1 MSDLYT
7 KYELDLN
14 ISEKSQTCS
23 LIDYDENYDSNENIN
38 IISTRLN
45 NDYHFQKSFKNIFK
59 EEKNLTEMSS
69 DNNNAKYISKLD
81 NDILSQPFSI
91 KNKADIII
99 NIDNPKNIDNNS
111 QINFLNKKRKLS
123 TKEEF
128 PENEKEK
135 TKIND
140 NTPPPDNN
148 DENKKE
154 NNFGRKKKTDNI
166 PGKHTK
172 YADDNIIQKIK
183 GRVTN
188 FPRDM
193 IYKISN
199 GKYDLKKLKNEHK
212 AQLKIEVNKKLL
224 TETIGNIFSSEEISK
239 KYSTFESNENSNI
252 IKRIKE
258 EKEEN
263 KILIKILD
271 LTFGEVLIL
280 FRRKINY
287 EKDKN
292 KLEKILNKFNDLN
305 FLNDNNKYQDAE
317 YFIEELK
324 RKGNDDEYI
333 EKVKNLCCGYES
345 WFENRKE
352 RNPKNNFKSNCN

>member
-1 MSDLYT
+1 MNDLYT
-7 KYELDLN
+7 QYELDLN

-111 QINFLNKKRKLS
+111 QKNFLNKKRKLS

-154 NNFGRKKKTDNI
+154 KNFGRKK
-166 PGKHTK
+166 
-172 YADDNIIQKIK
+172 
-183 GRVTN
+183 
-188 FPRDM
+188 
-193 IYKISN
+193 
-199 GKYDLKKLKNEHK
+199 
-212 AQLKIEVNKKLL
+212 
-224 TETIGNIFSSEEISK
+224 
-239 KYSTFESNENSNI
+239 
-252 IKRIKE
+252 
-258 EKEEN
+258 
-263 KILIKILD
+263 
-271 LTFGEVLIL
+271 
-280 FRRKINY
+280 
-287 EKDKN
+287 
-292 KLEKILNKFNDLN
+292 
-305 FLNDNNKYQDAE
+305 
-317 YFIEELK
+317 
-324 RKGNDDEYI
+324 
-333 EKVKNLCCGYES
+333 
-345 WFENRKE
+345 
-352 RNPKNNFKSNCN
+352 